1 MASKGGLKRIFLNV
15 VDNKR
20 KGIRLAMKMMS
31 FLLLHKMNE
40 VMKKIAA
47 SPLLADSEGLTEMAT
62 QIEEAE
68 GRP

>member
-20 KGIRLAMKMMS
+20 KGIRLAIMMS

>member
-1 MASKGGLKRIFLNV
+1 
-15 VDNKR
+15 
-20 KGIRLAMKMMS
+20 MKMMS

-40 VMKKIAA
+40 VTKKIAA